1 MADRDAVTKVLRE
14 KAVKV
19 TPQRVAVLEFLYENP
34 DHPSADEVYR
44 QVQRRYPN
52 ISRATIYNTIKAL
65 TENGLL
71 QEILV
76 QQEKT
81 HVDWNVSSHHH
92 FRCKQCGKVEDVP
105 YEVLTAEKVA
115 ERLEGHQVDK
125 VRVLMEGSCKNC
137 R

>member
-1 MADRDAVTKVLRE
+1 MVDRDVVTKVLRE

-19 TPQRVAVLEFLYENP
+19 TPQRVAVLEFLYGNP

-44 QVQRRYPN
+44 QVQKRYPN

-92 FRCKQCGKVEDVP
+92 FKCIKCGKVEDVP
-105 YEVLTAEKVA
+105 YEVLTVEKVA
-115 ERLEGHQVDK
+115 KSMEGHKIDE
-125 VRVLMEGSCKNC
+125 VRVVMEGACKDC